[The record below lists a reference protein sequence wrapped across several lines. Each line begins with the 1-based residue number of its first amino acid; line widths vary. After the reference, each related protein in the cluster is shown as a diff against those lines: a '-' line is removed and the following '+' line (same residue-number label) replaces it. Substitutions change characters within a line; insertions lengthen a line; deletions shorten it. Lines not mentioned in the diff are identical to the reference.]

1 MSSKLTKAI
10 SKKNFISFL
19 WHAGFLALAQS
30 FLDIDTIVPAM
41 LIEAG
46 GTSMHIGIMATI
58 LTGGSSLTQILF
70 APYVSNKSLKKKYLL
85 LGINT
90 RMFALLGLGTI
101 LFFLTS
107 HQQGNMIWLI
117 FLFITIFAI
126 GGAFANVSYTDI
138 VGKSIL
144 QDDRKSFFSSKQM
157 LTGIVLVISAFFA
170 KQVISSTGFPM
181 NYAYAIL
188 IGFAALSIASLG
200 FWRIKEVI
208 PASLPIKNFKAFL
221 RIMKSELKDNP
232 RLGYFLGFVNTQ
244 GIVISFLPFIILY
257 AKEYFQLDSSGI
269 GNMLI
274 FKISGSVL
282 ISILIFVYS
291 KRIKYRNILY
301 LNSLLAISLP
311 LLVMLPKGTPPF
323 FLIFLIGGIVFAL
336 YTISMNGVL
345 LEISGNHNR
354 AIYAGF
360 AGAGNIIPAL
370 FPLLGGWLIKTVS
383 FESFFILFIVI
394 VSSSLFF
401 IYKIK
406 CVK

>member
-1 MSSKLTKAI
+1 MTPELTKAI

-19 WHAGFLALAQS
+19 WHAAFLALAQS

-46 GTSMHIGIMATI
+46 GTSLQIGLMAAI

-70 APYVSNKSLKKKYLL
+70 APYVSNKPLKKKFLL

-90 RMFALLGLGTI
+90 RMFSLLGLGMI

-107 HQQGNMIWLI
+107 DHQGNLIWLI
-117 FLFITIFAI
+117 FVFITIFAV

-144 QDDRKSFFSSKQM
+144 QNERKAFFSSKQL
-157 LTGIVLVISAFFA
+157 LTGIVLVLSAFFA
-170 KQVISSTGFPM
+170 KQVISSTDFPM

-188 IGFAALSIASLG
+188 IGFLALSIASLG

-208 PASLPIKNFKAFL
+208 PASLPIRNFGEFL
-221 RIMKSELKDNP
+221 KIMGTELKNNP

-244 GIVISFLPFIILY
+244 GVVISFLPFIILY

-269 GNMLI
+269 GNLLI
-274 FKISGSVL
+274 FKISGSVV
-282 ISILIFVYS
+282 ISIIIFVFS

-301 LNSLLAISLP
+301 LNTLLAISLP
-311 LLVMLPKGTPPF
+311 LLIMLPKGPPPF
-323 FLIFLIGGIVFAL
+323 FLIFLIGGVVFAL
-336 YTISMNGVL
+336 YSISMNGVL

-360 AGAGNIIPAL
+360 SGAGNIIPAL

-394 VSSSLFF
+394 VVSSIFF
-401 IYKIK
+401 IYKIRCTK
-406 CVK
+406 